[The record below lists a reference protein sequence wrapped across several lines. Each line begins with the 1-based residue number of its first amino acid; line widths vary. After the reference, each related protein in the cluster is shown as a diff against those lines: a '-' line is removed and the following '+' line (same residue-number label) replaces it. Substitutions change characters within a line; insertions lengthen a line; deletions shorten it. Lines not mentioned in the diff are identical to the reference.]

1 MSESKSER
9 FQRIA
14 KKRVSKAGRA
24 LRLVGNLG
32 NKALYESTEKERK
45 VILKYLDDA
54 YKQMKKDLESKK
66 QIEVEDFDFE

>member
-54 YKQMKKDLESKK
+54 YKQRKKDHGSKK
-66 QIEVEDFDFE
+66 QIEVEDFDFD

>member
-14 KKRVSKAGRA
+14 KKRVSKAGKA

-32 NKALYESTEKERK
+32 NKSLYQSTEKERR

-66 QIEVEDFDFE
+66 QIEVEDFEF